1 MISVGGYR
9 FMIEQVQELIKSMD
23 AEGRVAVLPDAFAGY
38 RLVGSAAHVQAVQ
51 DALAQ
56 QGVNPLIAAA
66 FRERT
71 PAPESRTSLP

>member
-1 MISVGGYR
+1 MGGYR

-23 AEGRVAVLPDAFAGY
+23 AEGRVAVLPDAFAGH
-38 RLVGSAAHVQAVQ
+38 RLIGSAAHVKAVQ

-56 QGVNPLIAAA
+56 QGINPLIAAA

-71 PAPESRTSLP
+71 PAPDARGSVP